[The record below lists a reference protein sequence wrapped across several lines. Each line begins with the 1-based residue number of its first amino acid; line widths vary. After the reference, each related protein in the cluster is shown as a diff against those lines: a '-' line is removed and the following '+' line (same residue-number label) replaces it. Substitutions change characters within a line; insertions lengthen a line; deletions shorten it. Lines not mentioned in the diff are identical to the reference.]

1 MKFHIWKKL
10 RTVKFEY
17 RGILEVVQDRLPTAE
32 VVEYE
37 KMKDGTE
44 KYTITAEVYGKG
56 IDMWLKS
63 QGDKVRVVREKEIE
77 VKKK

>member
-1 MKFHIWKKL
+1 MLSGKL

-17 RGILEVVQDRLPTAE
+17 AGILEVVQDRLPTAE
-32 VVEYE
+32 VLEESEMDNGV
-37 KMKDGTE
+37 K
-44 KYTITAEVYGKG
+44 KYLITAEVYGKG

-63 QGDKVRVVREKEIE
+63 QGDKVRVVEEKEIE